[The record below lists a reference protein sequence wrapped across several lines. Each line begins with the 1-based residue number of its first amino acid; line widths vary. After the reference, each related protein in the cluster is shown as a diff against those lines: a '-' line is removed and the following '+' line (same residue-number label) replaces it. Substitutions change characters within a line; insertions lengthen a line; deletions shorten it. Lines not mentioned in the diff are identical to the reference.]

1 MQLHIPNLGSGAAEW
16 LNCGNKS
23 LPSRHSV
30 ASFHQ
35 PSAVLQWLVSCSLLS
50 EETIM
55 KALVSI
61 LALSLVMAFTAPA
74 FAGAPKTEAACK
86 KAGKM
91 WDAATKKCS

>member
-1 MQLHIPNLGSGAAEW
+1 
-16 LNCGNKS
+16 
-23 LPSRHSV
+23 
-30 ASFHQ
+30 
-35 PSAVLQWLVSCSLLS
+35 
-50 EETIM
+50 M

-86 KAGKM
+86 KAGKV